1 MNWAAISWL
10 VLMIVFLIVEAARF
24 WLGEHNA

>member
-10 VLMIVFLIVEAARF
+10 VLMIVFLIVEAACPF
-24 WLGEHNA
+24 HLVSV